1 MASRG
6 TQSKEAVR
14 KRRLNQI
21 SRIKAEIKRLE
32 AKTGKDKGGR
42 TSKSISQ
49 LKKRL
54 REIGGGGVA
63 PKTYN
68 IKKVKVKTS
77 RGLRIRNVSPKKP
90 DTKKKG
96 MSNIPAGEES
106 VNNPNLGKKGDLSM
120 FKKDKSNKDTS
131 KTENK
136 KDSQNKKLKINPE
149 KKVEKKVEKKD
160 PLADYRRGPG
170 TKLGKDTRITKR
182 LKKSGFTED
191 RLARLRKQHAEFKAK
206 RKKKKTS

>member
-1 MASRG
+1 MSRG
-6 TQSKEAVR
+6 TQSSDASR
-14 KRRLNQI
+14 KRRLDQI
-21 SRIKAEIKRLE
+21 SRIKSEIRRLE
-32 AKTGKDKGGR
+32 SKTGKDRGGR
-42 TSKSISQ
+42 NTTRISQ

-54 REIGGGGVA
+54 RNIGGGGVA

-68 IKKVKVKTS
+68 TKKVKVKTS
-77 RGLRIRNVSPKKP
+77 RGLKIRNVSTKKP

-120 FKKDKSNKDTS
+120 FKKDKSNKNTS

-136 KDSQNKKLKINPE
+136 TDSSNNKLKINSE

-170 TKLGKDTRITKR
+170 TKLGKDTRITKK
-182 LKKSGFTED
+182 LKKAGFTED
-191 RLARLRKQHAEFKAK
+191 RLAKLRKKHAEFKAR

>member
-6 TQSKEAVR
+6 TQSKDAAR

-42 TSKSISQ
+42 TIKSISQ

-68 IKKVKVKTS
+68 TKKVKVKTS
-77 RGLRIRNVSPKKP
+77 RGLKIRNVSTKKP

-120 FKKDKSNKDTS
+120 FKKDKPNKDTS

-136 KDSQNKKLKINPE
+136 TENKTNGASNNTPESKTEKKSDNLKI
-149 KKVEKKVEKKD
+149 KKGSARNWIKTKKGF
-160 PLADYRRGPG
+160 ARRGTP
-170 TKLGKDTRITKR
+170 KARQAEKREAARKR
-182 LKKSGFTED
+182 L
-191 RLARLRKQHAEFKAK
+191 AAK
-206 RKKKKTS
+206 GYMKNR